1 MKPNPERESQA
12 GPKLKRE
19 RRAEMEGKRTWL
31 KWKNEPAEKIK
42 ILKGGGGAGR
52 EKEKLVKVTVS
63 SSRK

>member
-31 KWKNEPAEKIK
+31 KWKNEPAENIK
-42 ILKGGGGAGR
+42 IRKGGGC
-52 EKEKLVKVTVS
+52 
-63 SSRK
+63 RKRKRKAS

>member
-42 ILKGGGGAGR
+42 ILKGGGC
-52 EKEKLVKVTVS
+52 
-63 SSRK
+63 RKRKRKAS

>member
-42 ILKGGGGAGR
+42 ILKGGGAGR